1 MKFYGE
7 MRVQG
12 GGPLD
17 GSRFDALAYALAGI
31 EESDPA
37 IESVDLTSSLAQ
49 GWVTASMTISE
60 ENLEL
65 AVAKLIAA
73 VRAAIYPH
81 GDHAGGWQ
89 FLTETAGLSV
99 HPMTDRAGMSCT
111 RPAGT
116 AAGGTRPAGY
126 PARWQRSRRPTPPD
140 GSAAGGTPPDG
151 SRAGG
156 ARPMAPAAPDPA
168 PPPAACT
175 ARAAAPAAGA
185 SPAGCPRP
193 VSRLWL
199 AWRQERAQQAWDRC
213 ATVTNSVRPMARLL
227 SS

>member
-17 GSRFDALAYALAGI
+17 GSRFDALAYALAEI
-31 EESDPA
+31 EETDPA
-37 IESVDLTSSLAQ
+37 IEGVDLTSSLAQ

-73 VRAAIYPH
+73 VRAAIYPN

-99 HPMTDRAGMSCT
+99 HPTTDRAGMNA
-111 RPAGT
+111 PDQLA
-116 AAGGTRPAGY
+116 
-126 PARWQRSRRPTPPD
+126 PPHQ
-140 GSAAGGTPPDG
+140 
-151 SRAGG
+151 
-156 ARPMAPAAPDPA
+156 MAPHQMALAAPAPA
-168 PPPAACT
+168 PPPGQP
-175 ARAAAPAAGA
+175 AP
-185 SPAGCPRP
+185 PVLPPRP
-193 VSRLWL
+193 QVPARPDAPVSV
-199 AWRQERAQQAWDRC
+199 WR
-213 ATVTNSVRPMARLL
+213 
-227 SS
+227 

>member
-17 GSRFDALAYALAGI
+17 GARFDALAYALAGI
-31 EESDPA
+31 EEADPA
-37 IESVDLTSSLAQ
+37 IEGVDLTSSLAQ

-73 VRAAIYPH
+73 VRAAIYPN

-99 HPMTDRAGMSCT
+99 HPTTDRAGMNA
-111 RPAGT
+111 PDQMAPPQ
-116 AAGGTRPAGY
+116 AAP
-126 PARWQRSRRPTPPD
+126 QM
-140 GSAAGGTPPDG
+140 AAPHQ
-151 SRAGG
+151 
-156 ARPMAPAAPDPA
+156 MAPAEPAPA
-168 PPPAACT
+168 PPPG
-175 ARAAAPAAGA
+175 RPAP
-185 SPAGCPRP
+185 PVLPPRP
-193 VSRLWL
+193 QVPARPDAPVSV
-199 AWRQERAQQAWDRC
+199 WR
-213 ATVTNSVRPMARLL
+213 
-227 SS
+227 